1 MAHEHGFATEQV
13 HGGFLPDTAHGA
25 RVPAI
30 HMSSGF
36 LFDDFEQARDRFA
49 GTDDGYTYTRL
60 GNPTNADVERRVALL
75 EGCPEAILVGSG
87 QAAATIAFLGVL
99 QAGDH
104 VVSARSIYEGT
115 KGLLV
120 QNLGR
125 LGIDVDFVSDQRDL
139 DEWSRL
145 VRPNTKA
152 FFAETIP
159 NPKNDVLDVTG
170 VADTAHRAGVP
181 LIVDNTLAT
190 PYLVR
195 PVEHGADIVVHSA
208 SKFLS
213 GHGAGLGGLVVD
225 GGRFD
230 WGAEPGRFP
239 HLTQPEPSLG
249 GQSYVERY
257 GRRAFVVFARD
268 VVAARI
274 GASPSPFNAFLLR
287 QGIETLS
294 LRVERHSANALAVA
308 SFLEAQPE
316 VTSVD
321 HAGLASSPYHD
332 LAQRYLPRG
341 AGSVFAFTLAGG
353 EPAAR
358 AFTDAVQLISRM
370 THLGDV
376 RTLVLHPA
384 TTTHA
389 GRTAAER
396 ADMGIDDGL
405 LRLSVGIEDVADIIR
420 DVERGLAAVRAL
432 GQGAASGGAVTSAAG
447 DGREAR
453 PASGGAVTSVPGDG
467 REARPASAPDVAALA
482 HTVPQAHVLSED
494 L

>member
-1 MAHEHGFATEQV
+1 MANDDHGFSTEQV
-13 HGGFLPDTAHGA
+13 HGGFVPDAGHGA
-25 RVPAI
+25 RIPAI

-49 GTDDGYTYTRL
+49 GTEDGYTYTRL

-75 EGCPEAILVGSG
+75 ERGVEAILVGSG
-87 QAAATIAFLGVL
+87 QAAATIAFLGLL

-104 VVSARSIYEGT
+104 VVAARSIYEGT

-125 LGIDVDFVSDQRDL
+125 LGIEVDFVADQRDL
-139 DEWSRL
+139 DEWARL

-159 NPKNDVLDVTG
+159 NPKNDVLDITG

-195 PVEHGADIVVHSA
+195 PVEHGADIVIHSA

-213 GHGAGLGGLVVD
+213 GHGAGLGGVVVD
-225 GGRFD
+225 GGTFD
-230 WGAEPGRFP
+230 WSASPERWQ
-239 HLTQPEPSLG
+239 HLTSPERSLG
-249 GQSYVERY
+249 GDSYVERY
-257 GRRAFVVFARD
+257 GNRAFVVFARD
-268 VVAARI
+268 VVASRI
-274 GASPSPFNAFLLR
+274 GPTPSPFNAFLIR

-308 SFLEAQPE
+308 QWLEAQPE

-321 HAGLASSPYHD
+321 HAGLASSPFHD

-353 EPAAR
+353 EAA
-358 AFTDAVQLISRM
+358 AHTFIDSVQLFSRM

-376 RTLVLHPA
+376 RSLILHPA

-389 GRTAAER
+389 GKTAAER
-396 ADMGIDDGL
+396 ADQGIDDGL
-405 LRLSVGIEDVADIIR
+405 IRLSVGIEDVADLLR
-420 DVERGLAAVRAL
+420 DLERGFAALRSADGDDDRARSA
-432 GQGAASGGAVTSAAG
+432 QGRRAS
-447 DGREAR
+447 DAR
-453 PASGGAVTSVPGDG
+453 IAPGEPASPVSASDAERASLEHSVPG
-467 REARPASAPDVAALA
+467 
-482 HTVPQAHVLSED
+482 THVISEE

>member
-1 MAHEHGFATEQV
+1 MANDVLGFTTEQV
-13 HGGFLPDTAHGA
+13 HGGFLPDAAHGA
-25 RVPAI
+25 RVPAV

-36 LFDDFEQARDRFA
+36 LFDDFDQARERFA

-75 EGCPEAILVGSG
+75 EHGVEAILVGSG
-87 QAAATIAFLGVL
+87 QAAATVAFLGLL

-115 KGLLV
+115 RGLLV

-125 LGIDVDFVSDQRDL
+125 LGIAVDFVADGRDL
-139 DEWSRL
+139 DAWAAA
-145 VRPNTKA
+145 VRPETKA

-159 NPKNDVLDVTG
+159 NPKNDVLDITG
-170 VADTAHRAGVP
+170 VAETAHRAGVP
-181 LIVDNTLAT
+181 LVVDNTLAT
-190 PYLVR
+190 PYLLR

-213 GHGAGLGGLVVD
+213 GHGAGLGGVVVD

-230 WGAEPGRFP
+230 WSAAPGRWT
-239 HLTQPEPSLG
+239 HLTGPDRALG
-249 GQSYVERY
+249 GASYVERF
-257 GRRAFVVFARD
+257 GDRAFVAYARD

-274 GASPSPFNAFLLR
+274 GPTPSPFNAFLLR

-308 SFLEAQPE
+308 QWLEHQPE

-321 HAGLASSPYHD
+321 HAGLASSPSHD

-353 EPAAR
+353 EAAAR
-358 AFTDAVQLISRM
+358 AFIDGVELFSRM

-376 RTLVLHPA
+376 RSLILHPA
-384 TTTHA
+384 STTHA
-389 GRTAAER
+389 GRTPQER
-396 ADMGIDDGL
+396 AEQGIDDGL
-405 LRLSVGIEDVADIIR
+405 IRLSVGIEDVADLLR
-420 DVERGLAAVRAL
+420 DLERGFAAVRP
-432 GQGAASGGAVTSAAG
+432 AVPAVQSAA
-447 DGREAR
+447 
-453 PASGGAVTSVPGDG
+453 PAVRRD
-467 REARPASAPDVAALA
+467 
-482 HTVPQAHVLSED
+482 HVVGEVR
-494 L
+494 

>member
-1 MAHEHGFATEQV
+1 MANDDHGFSTEQV
-13 HGGFLPDTAHGA
+13 HGGFVPDAGHGA
-25 RVPAI
+25 RIPAI

-36 LFDDFEQARDRFA
+36 LFDDFDQARDRFA
-49 GTDDGYTYTRL
+49 GTEDGYTYTRL

-75 EGCPEAILVGSG
+75 ERGVEAILVGSG
-87 QAAATIAFLGVL
+87 QAAATIAFLGLL

-104 VVSARSIYEGT
+104 VVAARSIYEGT

-125 LGIDVDFVSDQRDL
+125 LGIEVDFVADQRDL
-139 DEWSRL
+139 DEWARL

-159 NPKNDVLDVTG
+159 NPKNDVLDITG

-195 PVEHGADIVVHSA
+195 PVEHGADIVIHSA

-213 GHGAGLGGLVVD
+213 GHGAGLGGVVVD
-225 GGRFD
+225 GGTFD
-230 WGAEPGRFP
+230 WSASPERWQ
-239 HLTQPEPSLG
+239 HLTSPERSLG
-249 GQSYVERY
+249 GDSYVERY
-257 GRRAFVVFARD
+257 GNRAFVVFARD
-268 VVAARI
+268 VVASRI
-274 GASPSPFNAFLLR
+274 GPTPSPFNAFLIR

-308 SFLEAQPE
+308 QWLEAQPE

-321 HAGLASSPYHD
+321 HAGLASSPFHD

-353 EPAAR
+353 EAA
-358 AFTDAVQLISRM
+358 AHTFIDSVQLFSRM

-376 RTLVLHPA
+376 RSLILHPA

-389 GRTAAER
+389 GKTAAER
-396 ADMGIDDGL
+396 ADQGIDDGL
-405 LRLSVGIEDVADIIR
+405 IRLSVGIEDVADLLR
-420 DVERGLAAVRAL
+420 DLERGFAALR
-432 GQGAASGGAVTSAAG
+432 SA
-447 DGREAR
+447 DGRVGLEAR
-453 PASGGAVTSVPGDG
+453 DASDAERASLEHSVPG
-467 REARPASAPDVAALA
+467 
-482 HTVPQAHVLSED
+482 THVISEE

>member
-1 MAHEHGFATEQV
+1 MTDEEHGFATEQV
-13 HGGFLPDTAHGA
+13 HGGFQPDAAHGA

-36 LFDDFEQARDRFA
+36 LFDDFDQARDRFA

-75 EGCPEAILVGSG
+75 ERGVEAILVGSG

-104 VVSARSIYEGT
+104 VVAARSIYEGT

-125 LGIDVDFVSDQRDL
+125 LGIEVDFVADQRDL
-139 DEWSRL
+139 DEWARL

-159 NPKNDVLDVTG
+159 NPKNDVLDITG

-213 GHGAGLGGLVVD
+213 GHGAGLGGVVVD
-225 GGRFD
+225 GGTFD
-230 WGAEPGRFP
+230 WSASPERWV
-239 HLTQPEPSLG
+239 HLTSPERSLG
-249 GQSYVERY
+249 GASYVERY
-257 GRRAFVVFARD
+257 GSRAFIVFARD
-268 VVAARI
+268 VVASRI
-274 GASPSPFNAFLLR
+274 GPTPSPFNAFLLR

-308 SFLEAQPE
+308 SFLEQQPE

-321 HAGLASSPYHD
+321 YAGLASSPYRD
-332 LAQRYLPRG
+332 LAERYLPRG

-358 AFTDAVQLISRM
+358 TFIDTVQLFSRM

-376 RTLVLHPA
+376 RSLILHPA

-389 GRTAAER
+389 GKTAEER
-396 ADMGIDDGL
+396 ADQGIHDGL
-405 LRLSVGIEDVADIIR
+405 IRLSVGIEDVADLVR
-420 DVERGLAAVRAL
+420 DLSRGFAALRGAAGSVGSVGLEARVGSVTELAALEHA
-432 GQGAASGGAVTSAAG
+432 
-447 DGREAR
+447 
-453 PASGGAVTSVPGDG
+453 VPGN
-467 REARPASAPDVAALA
+467 
-482 HTVPQAHVLSED
+482 HVIAEEL
-494 L
+494 

>member
-1 MAHEHGFATEQV
+1 MANDDHGFSTEQV
-13 HGGFLPDTAHGA
+13 HGGFVPDAGHGA
-25 RVPAI
+25 RIPAI

-36 LFDDFEQARDRFA
+36 LFDDFDQARDRFA
-49 GTDDGYTYTRL
+49 GTENGYTYTRL

-75 EGCPEAILVGSG
+75 ERGVEAILVGSG
-87 QAAATIAFLGVL
+87 QAAATIAFLGLL

-104 VVSARSIYEGT
+104 VVAARSIYEGT

-125 LGIDVDFVSDQRDL
+125 LGIEVDFVADQRDL
-139 DEWSRL
+139 DEWARL

-159 NPKNDVLDVTG
+159 NPKNDVLDITG

-195 PVEHGADIVVHSA
+195 PVEHGADIVIHSA

-213 GHGAGLGGLVVD
+213 GHGAGLGGVVVD
-225 GGRFD
+225 GGTFD
-230 WGAEPGRFP
+230 WSASPERWQ
-239 HLTQPEPSLG
+239 HLTSPERSLG
-249 GQSYVERY
+249 GDSYVERY
-257 GRRAFVVFARD
+257 GNRAFVVFARD
-268 VVAARI
+268 VVASRI
-274 GASPSPFNAFLLR
+274 GPTPSPFNAFLIR

-308 SFLEAQPE
+308 QWLEAQPE

-321 HAGLASSPYHD
+321 HAGLASSPFHD

-353 EPAAR
+353 EAA
-358 AFTDAVQLISRM
+358 AHTFIDSVQLFSRM

-376 RTLVLHPA
+376 RSLILHPA

-389 GRTAAER
+389 GKTAAER
-396 ADMGIDDGL
+396 ADQGIDDGL
-405 LRLSVGIEDVADIIR
+405 IRLSVGIEDVADLLR
-420 DVERGLAAVRAL
+420 DLERGFAALR
-432 GQGAASGGAVTSAAG
+432 SGI
-447 DGREAR
+447 DGESLEAR
-453 PASGGAVTSVPGDG
+453 GASDAERASLEHSVPG
-467 REARPASAPDVAALA
+467 
-482 HTVPQAHVLSED
+482 THVISEE

>member
-1 MAHEHGFATEQV
+1 MATDVHGFATEQV
-13 HGGFLPDTAHGA
+13 HGGFVPDTGHGA

-36 LFDDFEQARDRFA
+36 LFDDFDQARDRFA
-49 GTDDGYTYTRL
+49 DTDDGYTYTRL

-75 EGCPEAILVGSG
+75 ERGVQAILVGSG
-87 QAAATIAFLGVL
+87 QAAATVAFLGLL

-115 KGLLV
+115 RGLLR

-125 LGIDVDFVSDQRDL
+125 LGIEVDFVPDARDL
-139 DEWSRL
+139 DAWAAA

-159 NPKNDVLDVTG
+159 NPKNDVLDITG
-170 VADTAHRAGVP
+170 VAETAHRAGVP

-213 GHGAGLGGLVVD
+213 GHGAGLGGVVVD
-225 GGRFD
+225 GGTFD
-230 WGAEPGRFP
+230 WSAAPERWT
-239 HLTQPEPSLG
+239 HLTSPERSLG
-249 GQSYVERY
+249 GESYVERY
-257 GRRAFVVFARD
+257 GDRAFAVYARD

-274 GASPSPFNAFLLR
+274 GPAPSPFNAFLLR

-294 LRVERHSANALAVA
+294 LRVERHCANALAVA
-308 SFLEAQPE
+308 SWLDQQPE

-321 HAGLASSPYHD
+321 HAGLASSPFHD

-353 EPAAR
+353 EAAAR
-358 AFTDAVQLISRM
+358 AFIDAVQLFSRM

-376 RTLVLHPA
+376 RSLILHPA

-389 GRTAAER
+389 GRTPQER
-396 ADMGIDDGL
+396 AEQGIDDGL
-405 LRLSVGIEDVADIIR
+405 IRLSVGIEDVADLLR
-420 DVERGLAAVRAL
+420 DLERGFAAVRSA
-432 GQGAASGGAVTSAAG
+432 GAVG
-447 DGREAR
+447 GLEAR
-453 PASGGAVTSVPGDG
+453 GASHAEHPAVGG
-467 REARPASAPDVAALA
+467 PALDR
-482 HTVPQAHVLSED
+482 QER
-494 L
+494 

>member
-1 MAHEHGFATEQV
+1 MANDDHGFSTEQV
-13 HGGFLPDTAHGA
+13 HGGFVPDAGHGA
-25 RVPAI
+25 RIPAI

-36 LFDDFEQARDRFA
+36 LFDDFDQARDRFA
-49 GTDDGYTYTRL
+49 GTEDGYTYTRL

-75 EGCPEAILVGSG
+75 ERGVEAILVGSG
-87 QAAATIAFLGVL
+87 QAAATIAFLGLL

-104 VVSARSIYEGT
+104 VLAARSIYEGT

-125 LGIDVDFVSDQRDL
+125 LGIEVDFVADQRDL
-139 DEWSRL
+139 DEWARL

-159 NPKNDVLDVTG
+159 NPKNDVLDITG

-195 PVEHGADIVVHSA
+195 PVEHGADIVIHSA

-213 GHGAGLGGLVVD
+213 GHGAGLGGVVVD
-225 GGRFD
+225 GGTFD
-230 WGAEPGRFP
+230 WSASPERWQ
-239 HLTQPEPSLG
+239 HLTSPERSLG
-249 GQSYVERY
+249 GESYVERY
-257 GRRAFVVFARD
+257 GNRAFIVFARD
-268 VVAARI
+268 VVASRI
-274 GASPSPFNAFLLR
+274 GPTPSPFNAFLIR

-308 SFLEAQPE
+308 QWLEAQPE

-321 HAGLASSPYHD
+321 HAGLASSPFHD

-353 EPAAR
+353 EAA
-358 AFTDAVQLISRM
+358 AHTFIDSVQLFSRM

-376 RTLVLHPA
+376 RSLILHPA

-389 GRTAAER
+389 GKTAAER
-396 ADMGIDDGL
+396 ADQGIDDGL
-405 LRLSVGIEDVADIIR
+405 IRLSVGIEDVADLLR
-420 DVERGLAAVRAL
+420 DLGRGFAALRS
-432 GQGAASGGAVTSAAG
+432 GIDGASL
-447 DGREAR
+447 EAR
-453 PASGGAVTSVPGDG
+453 GASDAERASLEHSVPG
-467 REARPASAPDVAALA
+467 
-482 HTVPQAHVLSED
+482 THVISEE

>member
-1 MAHEHGFATEQV
+1 MANDDHGFSTEQV
-13 HGGFLPDTAHGA
+13 HGGFVPDAGHGA
-25 RVPAI
+25 RIPAI

-36 LFDDFEQARDRFA
+36 LFDDFDQARDRFA
-49 GTDDGYTYTRL
+49 GTEDGYTYTRL

-75 EGCPEAILVGSG
+75 ERGVEAILVGSG
-87 QAAATIAFLGVL
+87 QAAATIAFLGLL

-104 VVSARSIYEGT
+104 VVAARSIYEGT

-125 LGIDVDFVSDQRDL
+125 LGIEVDFVADQRDL
-139 DEWSRL
+139 DEWARL

-159 NPKNDVLDVTG
+159 NPKNDVLDITG

-195 PVEHGADIVVHSA
+195 PVEHGADIVIHSA

-213 GHGAGLGGLVVD
+213 GHGAGLGGVVVD
-225 GGRFD
+225 GGTFD
-230 WGAEPGRFP
+230 WSVSPERWQ
-239 HLTQPEPSLG
+239 HLTSPERSLG
-249 GQSYVERY
+249 GDSYVERY
-257 GRRAFVVFARD
+257 GDRAFVVFARD
-268 VVAARI
+268 VVASRI
-274 GASPSPFNAFLLR
+274 GPTPSPFNAFLIR

-308 SFLEAQPE
+308 QWLEAQPE

-321 HAGLASSPYHD
+321 HAGLASSPFHD

-353 EPAAR
+353 EAA
-358 AFTDAVQLISRM
+358 AHTFIDSVQLFSRM

-376 RTLVLHPA
+376 RSLILHPA

-396 ADMGIDDGL
+396 ADQGIDDGL
-405 LRLSVGIEDVADIIR
+405 IRLSVGIEDVADLLR
-420 DVERGLAAVRAL
+420 DLERGFAALRSVI
-432 GQGAASGGAVTSAAG
+432 
-447 DGREAR
+447 DGESREAR
-453 PASGGAVTSVPGDG
+453 GASDAERASLEHSVPG
-467 REARPASAPDVAALA
+467 
-482 HTVPQAHVLSED
+482 THVISEE

>member
-1 MAHEHGFATEQV
+1 MMTDDDHGFATEQV
-13 HGGFLPDTAHGA
+13 HGGFVPDAGHGA

-36 LFDDFEQARDRFA
+36 LFEDAAQARDRFA

-75 EGCPEAILVGSG
+75 ERGTEAILVSSG
-87 QAAATIAFLGVL
+87 QAAANVAFLGL
-99 QAGDH
+99 LAAGDH
-104 VVSARSIYEGT
+104 VVSANSIYEGT
-115 KGLLV
+115 RGLLV

-125 LGIDVDFVSDQRDL
+125 LGIEVDFVTDARDL
-139 DEWSRL
+139 DEWARL
-145 VRPNTKA
+145 VRPETKA

-159 NPKNDVLDVTG
+159 NPKNDVLDIAG

-181 LIVDNTLAT
+181 LVVDNTLAT

-195 PVEHGADIVVHSA
+195 PVEHGADVVVHSA

-213 GHGAGLGGLVVD
+213 GHGSGLGGVVVD
-225 GGRFD
+225 GGSFD
-230 WGAEPGRFP
+230 WAAVPERFP
-239 HLTQPEPSLG
+239 HLTRPEPSLG
-249 GQSYVERY
+249 GASYAERF
-257 GRRAFVVFARD
+257 GSRAFIVFARD
-268 VVAARI
+268 VIASRI
-274 GASPSPFNAFLLR
+274 GPTPSPFNAFLLR

-294 LRVERHSANALAVA
+294 LRVERHTANALTVA
-308 SFLEAQPE
+308 TWLEAQPE

-353 EPAAR
+353 TAAAY
-358 AFTDAVQLISRM
+358 AFIDAVQLFSRM

-376 RTLVLHPA
+376 RSLILHPA

-389 GRTAAER
+389 GRTSEER
-396 ADMGIDDGL
+396 AEQGIDDGL
-405 LRLSVGIEDVADIIR
+405 IRLSVGIEDVADLLR
-420 DVERGLAAVRAL
+420 DLERGFAALR
-432 GQGAASGGAVTSAAG
+432 AG
-447 DGREAR
+447 DTDRAEQE
-453 PASGGAVTSVPGDG
+453 SAV
-467 REARPASAPDVAALA
+467 
-482 HTVPQAHVLSED
+482 VPQPHAIVEEV
-494 L
+494 

>member
-1 MAHEHGFATEQV
+1 MANDDHGFSTEQV
-13 HGGFLPDTAHGA
+13 HGGFVPDAGHGA
-25 RVPAI
+25 RIPAI

-36 LFDDFEQARDRFA
+36 LFDDFDQARDRFA
-49 GTDDGYTYTRL
+49 GTEDGYTYTRL

-75 EGCPEAILVGSG
+75 ERGVEAILVGSG
-87 QAAATIAFLGVL
+87 QAAATIAFLGLL

-104 VVSARSIYEGT
+104 VVAARSIYEGT

-125 LGIDVDFVSDQRDL
+125 LGIEVDFVADQRDL
-139 DEWSRL
+139 DEWARL

-159 NPKNDVLDVTG
+159 NPKNDVLDITG

-195 PVEHGADIVVHSA
+195 PVEHGADIVIHSA

-213 GHGAGLGGLVVD
+213 GHGAGLGGVVVD
-225 GGRFD
+225 GGTFD
-230 WGAEPGRFP
+230 WSASPERWQ
-239 HLTQPEPSLG
+239 HLTSPERSLG
-249 GQSYVERY
+249 GDSYIERY
-257 GRRAFVVFARD
+257 GNRAFVVFARD
-268 VVAARI
+268 VVASRI
-274 GASPSPFNAFLLR
+274 GPTPSPFNAFLIR

-308 SFLEAQPE
+308 QWLEAQPE

-321 HAGLASSPYHD
+321 HAGLASSPFHD

-353 EPAAR
+353 EAA
-358 AFTDAVQLISRM
+358 AHTFIDSVQLFSRM

-376 RTLVLHPA
+376 RSLILHPA

-389 GRTAAER
+389 GKTAAER
-396 ADMGIDDGL
+396 ADQGIDDGL
-405 LRLSVGIEDVADIIR
+405 IRLSVGIEEVADLLR
-420 DVERGLAAVRAL
+420 DLGRGFAALR
-432 GQGAASGGAVTSAAG
+432 SA
-447 DGREAR
+447 DGSADREAR
-453 PASGGAVTSVPGDG
+453 GPSDAERASLEHSVPG
-467 REARPASAPDVAALA
+467 
-482 HTVPQAHVLSED
+482 THVISEE

>member
-1 MAHEHGFATEQV
+1 MATDDHGFATEQV
-13 HGGFLPDTAHGA
+13 HGGFVPDAGHGA

-36 LFDDFEQARDRFA
+36 LFDDFDQARDRFA
-49 GTDDGYTYTRL
+49 DTDDGYTYTRL

-75 EGCPEAILVGSG
+75 ERGVQAILVGSG
-87 QAAATIAFLGVL
+87 QAAATVAFLGLL

-115 KGLLV
+115 RGLLL

-125 LGIDVDFVSDQRDL
+125 LGIEVDFVTDARDL
-139 DEWSRL
+139 DAWAAA

-159 NPKNDVLDVTG
+159 NPKNDVLDITG
-170 VADTAHRAGVP
+170 VAETAHRAGVP

-213 GHGAGLGGLVVD
+213 GHGAGLGGVVVD

-230 WGAEPGRFP
+230 WSAAPERWT
-239 HLTQPEPSLG
+239 HLTSPERSLG
-249 GQSYVERY
+249 GESYVERY
-257 GRRAFVVFARD
+257 GNRAFVVFARD

-274 GASPSPFNAFLLR
+274 GPAPSPFNAFLLR

-294 LRVERHSANALAVA
+294 LRVERHCANALAVA
-308 SFLEAQPE
+308 SWLDQQPE

-321 HAGLASSPYHD
+321 HAGLASSPFHD

-353 EPAAR
+353 EAAAR
-358 AFTDAVQLISRM
+358 AFIDAVQLFSRM

-376 RTLVLHPA
+376 RSLILHPA

-389 GRTAAER
+389 GRTPEER
-396 ADMGIDDGL
+396 AEQGIDDGL
-405 LRLSVGIEDVADIIR
+405 IRLSVGIEDVADLLR
-420 DVERGLAAVRAL
+420 DLERGFAAVRSAD
-432 GQGAASGGAVTSAAG
+432 AAG
-447 DGREAR
+447 GLEAR
-453 PASGGAVTSVPGDG
+453 GASDAHRAAVGGPALDRQG
-467 REARPASAPDVAALA
+467 R
-482 HTVPQAHVLSED
+482 
-494 L
+494 

>member
-1 MAHEHGFATEQV
+1 MANEDHGFTTEQV
-13 HGGFLPDTAHGA
+13 HGGFLPDPGHGA

-36 LFDDFEQARDRFA
+36 LFDDFDQARDRFA

-60 GNPTNADVERRVALL
+60 GNPTNADVERRIALL
-75 EGCPEAILVGSG
+75 ERGTEAILVGSG
-87 QAAATIAFLGVL
+87 QAAATVAFLALL

-115 KGLLV
+115 KSLLL

-125 LGIDVDFVSDQRDL
+125 LGIEVDFVADQRDL
-139 DEWSRL
+139 DEWARL
-145 VRPNTKA
+145 VRPNTKV

-159 NPKNDVLDVTG
+159 NPKNDVLDITG
-170 VADTAHRAGVP
+170 VADVAHRAGVP
-181 LIVDNTLAT
+181 LLVDNTLAT

-195 PVEHGADIVVHSA
+195 PLEHGADLVIHSA

-213 GHGAGLGGLVVD
+213 GHGAGLGGVLVD
-225 GGRFD
+225 GGTFD
-230 WGAEPGRFP
+230 WSASPDRWTQ
-239 HLTQPEPSLG
+239 LTSPERSLG
-249 GQSYVERY
+249 GESHVERF
-257 GRRAFVVFARD
+257 GRRAYIVYARD
-268 VVAARI
+268 VISSRI
-274 GASPSPFNAFLLR
+274 GPTPSPFNAFLLR

-308 SFLEAQPE
+308 SFLEQQPD

-358 AFTDAVQLISRM
+358 AFIDAVELFSRM

-376 RTLVLHPA
+376 RSLILHPA

-389 GRTAAER
+389 GRTPEER
-396 ADMGIDDGL
+396 AELGIDDGL
-405 LRLSVGIEDVADIIR
+405 IRLSVGIEDVADLVR
-420 DVERGLAAVRAL
+420 DLERGFAAVRSIADSHGSGL
-432 GQGAASGGAVTSAAG
+432 EARLASATEVTTATSAPAAG
-447 DGREAR
+447 
-453 PASGGAVTSVPGDG
+453 PAQG
-467 REARPASAPDVAALA
+467 
-482 HTVPQAHVLSED
+482 HVIAGEV
-494 L
+494 

>member
-1 MAHEHGFATEQV
+1 MATDDHGFATEQV
-13 HGGFLPDTAHGA
+13 HGGFVPDAGHGA

-36 LFDDFEQARDRFA
+36 LFDDFDQARDRFA
-49 GTDDGYTYTRL
+49 DTDDGYTYTRL

-75 EGCPEAILVGSG
+75 ERGVQAILVGSG
-87 QAAATIAFLGVL
+87 QAAATVAFLGLL

-115 KGLLV
+115 RGLLL

-125 LGIDVDFVSDQRDL
+125 LGIEVDFVTDARDL
-139 DEWSRL
+139 DAWAAA

-159 NPKNDVLDVTG
+159 NPKNDVLDITG
-170 VADTAHRAGVP
+170 VAETAHRAGVP

-195 PVEHGADIVVHSA
+195 PVEHGADIIVHSA

-213 GHGAGLGGLVVD
+213 GHGAGLGGVVVD

-230 WGAEPGRFP
+230 WSAAPERWT
-239 HLTQPEPSLG
+239 HLTSPERSLG
-249 GQSYVERY
+249 GESYVDRY
-257 GRRAFVVFARD
+257 GNRAFAVFARD

-274 GASPSPFNAFLLR
+274 GPAPSPFNAFLLR

-294 LRVERHSANALAVA
+294 LRVERHCANALAVA
-308 SFLEAQPE
+308 SWLDQQPE

-321 HAGLASSPYHD
+321 HAGLASSPFHD

-353 EPAAR
+353 EATAR
-358 AFTDAVQLISRM
+358 AFIDAVQLFSRM

-376 RTLVLHPA
+376 RSLILHPA

-389 GRTAAER
+389 GRTPEER
-396 ADMGIDDGL
+396 AEQGIDDGL
-405 LRLSVGIEDVADIIR
+405 IRLSVGIEDVADLLR
-420 DVERGLAAVRAL
+420 DLERGLVAVRSAD
-432 GQGAASGGAVTSAAG
+432 AAAG
-447 DGREAR
+447 LEAR
-453 PASGGAVTSVPGDG
+453 GASDAQRTAVG
-467 REARPASAPDVAALA
+467 RPALDR
-482 HTVPQAHVLSED
+482 QER
-494 L
+494 

>member
-1 MAHEHGFATEQV
+1 MANDVLGFTTEQV
-13 HGGFLPDTAHGA
+13 HGGFLPDAAHGA
-25 RVPAI
+25 RVPAV

-36 LFDDFEQARDRFA
+36 LFDDFDQARERFA

-75 EGCPEAILVGSG
+75 EHGVEAILVGSG
-87 QAAATIAFLGVL
+87 QAAATVAFLGLL

-115 KGLLV
+115 RGLLV

-125 LGIDVDFVSDQRDL
+125 LGIAVDFVADGRDL
-139 DEWSRL
+139 DAWAAA
-145 VRPNTKA
+145 VRPETKA

-159 NPKNDVLDVTG
+159 NPKNDVLDITG
-170 VADTAHRAGVP
+170 VAETAHRAGVP
-181 LIVDNTLAT
+181 LVVDNTLAT

-213 GHGAGLGGLVVD
+213 GHGAGLGGVVVD

-230 WGAEPGRFP
+230 WSAAPGRWT
-239 HLTQPEPSLG
+239 HLTGPDRALG
-249 GQSYVERY
+249 GASYVERF
-257 GRRAFVVFARD
+257 GDRAFAAYARD

-274 GASPSPFNAFLLR
+274 GPTPSPFNAFLLR

-308 SFLEAQPE
+308 QWLEHQPE

-321 HAGLASSPYHD
+321 HAGLASSPSHD

-353 EPAAR
+353 EAAAR
-358 AFTDAVQLISRM
+358 AFIDGVELFSRM

-376 RTLVLHPA
+376 RSLILHPA
-384 TTTHA
+384 STTHA
-389 GRTAAER
+389 GRTTQER
-396 ADMGIDDGL
+396 AEQGIDDGL
-405 LRLSVGIEDVADIIR
+405 IRLSVGIEDVADLLR
-420 DVERGLAAVRAL
+420 DLERGFAAVR
-432 GQGAASGGAVTSAAG
+432 SAA
-447 DGREAR
+447 
-453 PASGGAVTSVPGDG
+453 PAMRTD
-467 REARPASAPDVAALA
+467 
-482 HTVPQAHVLSED
+482 HVVGEVR
-494 L
+494 

>member
-1 MAHEHGFATEQV
+1 MANDDHGFSTEQV
-13 HGGFLPDTAHGA
+13 HGGFVPDAGHGA

-36 LFDDFEQARDRFA
+36 LFDDFDQARDRFA
-49 GTDDGYTYTRL
+49 GTEDGYTYTRL

-75 EGCPEAILVGSG
+75 ERGVEAILVGSG
-87 QAAATIAFLGVL
+87 QAAATIAFLGLL

-104 VVSARSIYEGT
+104 VLAARSIYEGT

-125 LGIDVDFVSDQRDL
+125 LGIEVDFVADQRDL
-139 DEWSRL
+139 DEWARL

-159 NPKNDVLDVTG
+159 NPKNDVLDITG

-195 PVEHGADIVVHSA
+195 PVEHGADIVIHSA

-213 GHGAGLGGLVVD
+213 GHGAGLGGVVVD
-225 GGRFD
+225 GGTFD
-230 WGAEPGRFP
+230 WSASPERWQ
-239 HLTQPEPSLG
+239 HLTSPERSLG
-249 GQSYVERY
+249 GDSYVERY
-257 GRRAFVVFARD
+257 GNRAFVVFARD
-268 VVAARI
+268 VVASRI
-274 GASPSPFNAFLLR
+274 GPTPSPFNAFLIR

-308 SFLEAQPE
+308 QWLEAQPE

-321 HAGLASSPYHD
+321 HAGLASSPFHD

-353 EPAAR
+353 EAA
-358 AFTDAVQLISRM
+358 AHTFIDSVQLFSRM

-376 RTLVLHPA
+376 RSLILHPA

-389 GRTAAER
+389 GKTAAER
-396 ADMGIDDGL
+396 ADQGIDDGL
-405 LRLSVGIEDVADIIR
+405 IRLSVGIEDVADLLR
-420 DVERGLAAVRAL
+420 DLGRGFAALR
-432 GQGAASGGAVTSAAG
+432 SGI
-447 DGREAR
+447 DGESLEAR
-453 PASGGAVTSVPGDG
+453 GASDAERASLEHSVQG
-467 REARPASAPDVAALA
+467 
-482 HTVPQAHVLSED
+482 THVISEE

>member
-1 MAHEHGFATEQV
+1 MATDDHGFATEQV
-13 HGGFLPDTAHGA
+13 HGGFVPDTAHGA
-25 RVPAI
+25 RVPAV

-36 LFDDFEQARDRFA
+36 LFDDFDQARDRFA

-60 GNPTNADVERRVALL
+60 GNPTNADVERRIALL
-75 EGCPEAILVGSG
+75 ERGLEAILVSSG
-87 QAAATIAFLGVL
+87 QAAATVAFLGLL

-115 KGLLV
+115 RGLLV

-125 LGIDVDFVSDQRDL
+125 LGIEVDFVADARDL
-139 DEWSRL
+139 DAWAAA

-159 NPKNDVLDVTG
+159 NPKNDVLDITG
-170 VADTAHRAGVP
+170 VAEAAHRAGVP
-181 LIVDNTLAT
+181 LVVDNTLAT

-195 PVEHGADIVVHSA
+195 PIEFGADIVIHSA

-213 GHGAGLGGLVVD
+213 GHGSGLGGVVVD
-225 GGRFD
+225 GGSFD
-230 WGAEPGRFP
+230 WSATPGRWT
-239 HLTQPEPSLG
+239 HLTTPERALG
-249 GQSYVERY
+249 GRSYVEAY
-257 GRRAFVVFARD
+257 GARAWVVYARD
-268 VVAARI
+268 VVSSRI
-274 GASPSPFNAFLLR
+274 GPTPSPFNAFLLR

-308 SFLEAQPE
+308 AFLDQQPE

-321 HAGLASSPYHD
+321 HAGLASSPFHD
-332 LAQRYLPRG
+332 LAERYLPRG

-358 AFTDAVQLISRM
+358 AFIDAVQLFSRM

-376 RTLVLHPA
+376 RSLILHPA

-389 GRTAAER
+389 GRTPEER
-396 ADMGIDDGL
+396 AAQGIGDGL
-405 LRLSVGIEDVADIIR
+405 IRLSIGIEDVADLVR
-420 DVERGLAAVRAL
+420 DLERGFAAVR
-432 GQGAASGGAVTSAAG
+432 G
-447 DGREAR
+447 DADREAR
-453 PASGGAVTSVPGDG
+453 LDPAAELTSLG
-467 REARPASAPDVAALA
+467 
-482 HTVPQAHVLSED
+482 HTVPGQHVIAEEI
-494 L
+494 

>member
-1 MAHEHGFATEQV
+1 MSDQQQGFATEQV
-13 HGGFLPDTAHGA
+13 HGGFVPDAAHGA

-36 LFDDFEQARDRFA
+36 LFDDFDHARERFA

-75 EGCPEAILVGSG
+75 ERGTEAILVGSG
-87 QAAATIAFLGVL
+87 QAAATVAFLGVL

-115 KGLLV
+115 RGLLV

-125 LGIDVDFVSDQRDL
+125 LGIEVDFVADQRDL
-139 DEWSRL
+139 DEWARL

-159 NPKNDVLDVTG
+159 NPKNDVLDITG

-213 GHGAGLGGLVVD
+213 GHGAGLGGVVVD

-230 WGAEPGRFP
+230 WSAAPERWV
-239 HLTQPEPSLG
+239 HLTTPERALD
-249 GQSYVERY
+249 GQSYVERF
-257 GRRAFVVFARD
+257 GSRAFTVFARD
-268 VVAARI
+268 VISSRI
-274 GASPSPFNAFLLR
+274 GPTPSPFNAFLLR

-294 LRVERHSANALAVA
+294 LRVERHSANALAIA
-308 SFLEAQPE
+308 EYLEQQPE

-353 EPAAR
+353 EAAAR
-358 AFTDAVQLISRM
+358 TFIDSVQLFSRM

-376 RTLVLHPA
+376 RSLILHPA

-389 GRTAAER
+389 GRTPDER
-396 ADMGIDDGL
+396 AEQGIWDGL
-405 LRLSVGIEDVADIIR
+405 IRLSVGIEDVADLLR
-420 DVERGLAAVRAL
+420 DVDRGLAAVRGL
-432 GQGAASGGAVTSAAG
+432 
-447 DGREAR
+447 EAR
-453 PASGGAVTSVPGDG
+453 LAPATEVTPVAPAVPHDARLT
-467 REARPASAPDVAALA
+467 EAV
-482 HTVPQAHVLSED
+482 
-494 L
+494 

>member
-1 MAHEHGFATEQV
+1 MTDEPGFATEQV
-13 HGGFLPDTAHGA
+13 HGGFQPDTAHGA

-75 EGCPEAILVGSG
+75 ERGAEAILVSSG
-87 QAAATIAFLGVL
+87 QAAATVAFLGLL

-115 KGLLV
+115 RGLLT

-125 LGIDVDFVSDQRDL
+125 LGIEVDFVGDARDL
-139 DEWSRL
+139 DAWAAA

-159 NPKNDVLDVTG
+159 NPKNDVLDITG

-195 PVEHGADIVVHSA
+195 PIEHGADIVVHSA

-213 GHGAGLGGLVVD
+213 GHGSGLGGVVVD

-230 WGAEPGRFP
+230 WSAAPERWT
-239 HLTQPEPSLG
+239 HLTSPERSLG
-249 GQSYVERY
+249 GQSHLERY
-257 GRRAFVVFARD
+257 GTRAYVVYARD
-268 VVAARI
+268 VVSSRI
-274 GASPSPFNAFLLR
+274 GPTPSPFNAFLLR

-294 LRVERHSANALAVA
+294 LRVERHSANALAIA
-308 SFLEAQPE
+308 EWLDQQPE

-353 EPAAR
+353 EQAAR
-358 AFTDAVQLISRM
+358 AFIDAVQLFSRM

-376 RTLVLHPA
+376 RSLILHPA

-389 GRTAAER
+389 GRTPEER
-396 ADMGIDDGL
+396 ADQGIGDGL
-405 LRLSVGIEDVADIIR
+405 IRLSVGIEDVADLLR
-420 DVERGLAAVRAL
+420 DLERGLAAVR
-432 GQGAASGGAVTSAAG
+432 GTAAA
-447 DGREAR
+447 GREAR
-453 PASGGAVTSVPGDG
+453 LATAADVAT
-467 REARPASAPDVAALA
+467 PDVAMADLALG
-482 HTVPQAHVLSED
+482 HTVPAPHLFVRER
-494 L
+494 

>member
-1 MAHEHGFATEQV
+1 MSNDGHGFATEQV

-30 HMSSGF
+30 HMTSGF
-36 LFDDFEQARDRFA
+36 LFDDFEQARERFA
-49 GTDDGYTYTRL
+49 GADDGYTYTRL

-75 EGCPEAILVGSG
+75 ERSAEAILVGSG
-87 QAAATIAFLGVL
+87 QAAVTVALLGLL

-115 KGLLV
+115 KGLLL
-120 QNLGR
+120 QNLAR
-125 LGIDVDFVSDQRDL
+125 LGIEVDFVADQRDL
-139 DEWSRL
+139 DAWARA
-145 VRPNTKA
+145 VRPNTKL

-159 NPKNDVLDVTG
+159 NPKNDVLDIAG

-181 LIVDNTLAT
+181 LVVDNTLAT

-195 PVEHGADIVVHSA
+195 PVEHGADVVVHSA

-225 GGRFD
+225 GGTFD
-230 WGAEPGRFP
+230 WGRTPGRFA
-239 HLTQPEPSLG
+239 HLTTPDRALG
-249 GQSYVERY
+249 GQSYVERH
-257 GRRAFVVFARD
+257 GSRAFAVYARD
-268 VVAARI
+268 VVASRI
-274 GASPSPFNAFLLR
+274 GPTPSPFNAFLLR

-294 LRVERHSANALAVA
+294 LRVERHVANALAVA
-308 SFLEAQPE
+308 SFLERQPE

-358 AFTDAVQLISRM
+358 AFIDAVQLISRM

-376 RTLVLHPA
+376 RSLVLHPA

-396 ADMGIDDGL
+396 AELGIGDGL
-405 LRLSVGIEDVADIIR
+405 VRLSVGIEDVTDLLA
-420 DVERGLAAVRAL
+420 DVERGLAAVRAAT
-432 GQGAASGGAVTSAAG
+432 GRDG

-453 PASGGAVTSVPGDG
+453 PA
-467 REARPASAPDVAALA
+467 PATEVAALA
-482 HTVPQAHVLSED
+482 RAVPQGHLVEQEV
-494 L
+494 

>member
-1 MAHEHGFATEQV
+1 MATDDHGFATEQV
-13 HGGFLPDTAHGA
+13 HGGFVPDAGHGA
-25 RVPAI
+25 RIPAI

-36 LFDDFEQARDRFA
+36 LFDDFDQARDRFA
-49 GTDDGYTYTRL
+49 DTDDGYTYTRL

-75 EGCPEAILVGSG
+75 ERGVQAILVGSG
-87 QAAATIAFLGVL
+87 QAAATVAFLGLL

-115 KGLLV
+115 RGLLL

-125 LGIDVDFVSDQRDL
+125 LGIEVDFVTDARDL
-139 DEWSRL
+139 DAWAAA

-159 NPKNDVLDVTG
+159 NPKNDVLDITG
-170 VADTAHRAGVP
+170 VAETAHRAGVP

-213 GHGAGLGGLVVD
+213 GHGAGLGGVVVD

-230 WGAEPGRFP
+230 WSAAPERWT
-239 HLTQPEPSLG
+239 HLTSPERSLG
-249 GQSYVERY
+249 GESYVERY
-257 GRRAFVVFARD
+257 GNRAFAVFARD

-274 GASPSPFNAFLLR
+274 GPAPSPFNAFLLR

-294 LRVERHSANALAVA
+294 LRVERHCANALAVA
-308 SFLEAQPE
+308 SWLDQQPE

-321 HAGLASSPYHD
+321 HAGLASSPFHD

-353 EPAAR
+353 EAAAR
-358 AFTDAVQLISRM
+358 AFIDAVQLFSRM

-376 RTLVLHPA
+376 RSLILHPA

-389 GRTAAER
+389 GRTPEER
-396 ADMGIDDGL
+396 AEQGIDDGL
-405 LRLSVGIEDVADIIR
+405 IRLSVGIEDVADLLR
-420 DVERGLAAVRAL
+420 DLERGLVAVRSAD
-432 GQGAASGGAVTSAAG
+432 TAAG
-447 DGREAR
+447 LEAR
-453 PASGGAVTSVPGDG
+453 GASDAHRTAVGGPALDRQG
-467 REARPASAPDVAALA
+467 R
-482 HTVPQAHVLSED
+482 
-494 L
+494 

>member
-1 MAHEHGFATEQV
+1 MANDDHGFSTEQV
-13 HGGFLPDTAHGA
+13 HGGFVPDAGHGA
-25 RVPAI
+25 RIPAI

-36 LFDDFEQARDRFA
+36 LFDDFDQARDRFA
-49 GTDDGYTYTRL
+49 GTEDGYTYTRL

-75 EGCPEAILVGSG
+75 ERGVEAILVGSG
-87 QAAATIAFLGVL
+87 QAAATIAFLGLL

-104 VVSARSIYEGT
+104 VLAARSIYEGT

-125 LGIDVDFVSDQRDL
+125 LGIEVNFVADQRDL
-139 DEWSRL
+139 DEWARL

-159 NPKNDVLDVTG
+159 NPKNDVLDITG

-195 PVEHGADIVVHSA
+195 PVEHGADIVIHSA

-213 GHGAGLGGLVVD
+213 GHGAGLGGVVVD
-225 GGRFD
+225 GGTFD
-230 WGAEPGRFP
+230 WSASPERWQ
-239 HLTQPEPSLG
+239 HLTSPERSLG
-249 GQSYVERY
+249 GESYVERY
-257 GRRAFVVFARD
+257 GNRAFVVFARD
-268 VVAARI
+268 VVASRI
-274 GASPSPFNAFLLR
+274 GPTPSPFNAFLIR

-308 SFLEAQPE
+308 QWLEAQPE

-321 HAGLASSPYHD
+321 HAGLASSPFHD

-353 EPAAR
+353 EAA
-358 AFTDAVQLISRM
+358 AHTFIDSVQLFSRM

-376 RTLVLHPA
+376 RSLILHPA

-389 GRTAAER
+389 GKTAAER
-396 ADMGIDDGL
+396 ADQGIDDGL
-405 LRLSVGIEDVADIIR
+405 IRLSVGIEDVADLLR
-420 DVERGLAAVRAL
+420 DLERGFAALR
-432 GQGAASGGAVTSAAG
+432 SGI
-447 DGREAR
+447 DGESLEAR
-453 PASGGAVTSVPGDG
+453 GVSDAERASLEHSVPG
-467 REARPASAPDVAALA
+467 
-482 HTVPQAHVLSED
+482 THVISEE

>member
-1 MAHEHGFATEQV
+1 MSDDGHGFATEQV

-30 HMSSGF
+30 HMTSGF
-36 LFDDFEQARDRFA
+36 LFDDFDQARERFA

-75 EGCPEAILVGSG
+75 ERSAEAILVGSG
-87 QAAATIAFLGVL
+87 QAAVTVALLGLL

-115 KGLLV
+115 KGLLL
-120 QNLGR
+120 QNLAR
-125 LGIDVDFVSDQRDL
+125 LGIEVDFVADQRDL
-139 DEWSRL
+139 DAWAAA

-159 NPKNDVLDVTG
+159 NPKNDVLDIEG

-181 LIVDNTLAT
+181 LVVDNTLAT

-230 WGAEPGRFP
+230 WGRTPERFP
-239 HLTQPEPSLG
+239 HLTTPDRALG
-249 GQSYVERY
+249 GQSYVQRY
-257 GRRAFVVFARD
+257 GNRAFVVFARD
-268 VVAARI
+268 VVASRI
-274 GASPSPFNAFLLR
+274 GPSPSPFNAFLLR

-294 LRVERHSANALAVA
+294 LRVERHVENALAVA
-308 SFLEAQPE
+308 SFLERQPE

-321 HAGLASSPYHD
+321 HAGLASSSYHD

-358 AFTDAVQLISRM
+358 AFIDAVQLISRM

-376 RTLVLHPA
+376 RSLVLHPA

-389 GRTAAER
+389 GRTATER
-396 ADMGIDDGL
+396 AELGIGDGL
-405 LRLSVGIEDVADIIR
+405 VRLSVGIEDVADLLA
-420 DVERGLAAVRAL
+420 DVGRGLAAVRA
-432 GQGAASGGAVTSAAG
+432 AVG
-447 DGREAR
+447 PDGVGREAR
-453 PASGGAVTSVPGDG
+453 PTSAT
-467 REARPASAPDVAALA
+467 EATVLA
-482 HTVPQAHVLSED
+482 HTVPQGHVVAQEV
-494 L
+494 

>member
-1 MAHEHGFATEQV
+1 MTDEPGFATEQV
-13 HGGFLPDTAHGA
+13 HGGFMPDTAHGA

-60 GNPTNADVERRVALL
+60 GNPTNADVERRIALL
-75 EGCPEAILVGSG
+75 ERGAEAILVSSG
-87 QAAATIAFLGVL
+87 QAAATVAFLGLL

-115 KGLLV
+115 RGLLT

-125 LGIDVDFVSDQRDL
+125 LGIEVDFVGDARDL
-139 DEWSRL
+139 DAWAAA

-159 NPKNDVLDVTG
+159 NPKNDVLDITG

-181 LIVDNTLAT
+181 LVVDNTLAT

-195 PVEHGADIVVHSA
+195 PIEHGADIVVHSA

-213 GHGAGLGGLVVD
+213 GHGSGLGGVVVD
-225 GGRFD
+225 GGTFD
-230 WGAEPGRFP
+230 WSASAERWT
-239 HLTQPEPSLG
+239 HLTTPERSLG
-249 GQSYVERY
+249 GQSHVDRY
-257 GRRAFVVFARD
+257 GNRAFVAYARD
-268 VVAARI
+268 VISSRI
-274 GASPSPFNAFLLR
+274 GPTPSPFNAFLLR

-294 LRVERHSANALAVA
+294 LRIERHSANALAIA
-308 SFLEAQPE
+308 EWLDQQPE

-332 LAQRYLPRG
+332 LAERYLPRG

-358 AFTDAVQLISRM
+358 AFIDAVQLFSRM

-376 RTLVLHPA
+376 RSLILHPA

-389 GRTAAER
+389 GRTPEER
-396 ADMGIDDGL
+396 AEQGIGDGL
-405 LRLSVGIEDVADIIR
+405 IRLSVGIEDVADLLR
-420 DVERGLAAVRAL
+420 DLGRGLAAVRTQAT
-432 GQGAASGGAVTSAAG
+432 A
-447 DGREAR
+447 GREAR
-453 PASGGAVTSVPGDG
+453 LAPAA
-467 REARPASAPDVAALA
+467 DVAAPA
-482 HTVPQAHVLSED
+482 PVAPAPHVIAEEL
-494 L
+494 

>member
-1 MAHEHGFATEQV
+1 MTDEQHGFATEQV
-13 HGGFLPDTAHGA
+13 HGGFRPDAAHAA

-30 HMSSGF
+30 HMTSGF
-36 LFDDFEQARDRFA
+36 LFEDFDQARDRFA

-75 EGCPEAILVGSG
+75 ERGTESILVGSG
-87 QAAATIAFLGVL
+87 QAAATVAFLGLL

-104 VVSARSIYEGT
+104 VVAARSIYEGT
-115 KGLLV
+115 RGLLV

-125 LGIDVDFVSDQRDL
+125 LGIEVDFVADQRDL
-139 DEWSRL
+139 GEWARL

-159 NPKNDVLDVTG
+159 NPKNDVLDIAG
-170 VADTAHRAGVP
+170 VAETAHRAGVP

-213 GHGAGLGGLVVD
+213 GHGAGLGGVLVD
-225 GGRFD
+225 GGTFD
-230 WGAEPGRFP
+230 WSASPERWL
-239 HLTQPEPSLG
+239 HLTSPDRTLG
-249 GQSYVERY
+249 GESYVDRY
-257 GRRAFVVFARD
+257 GSRAFVVFARD
-268 VVAARI
+268 VVASRI
-274 GASPSPFNAFLLR
+274 GPSPSPFNAFLLR

-308 SFLEAQPE
+308 SFLEQQPE

-321 HAGLASSPYHD
+321 YAGLASSPFHD

-353 EPAAR
+353 EAAAR
-358 AFTDAVQLISRM
+358 AFIDAVQLFSRM

-376 RTLVLHPA
+376 RSLILHPA

-389 GRTAAER
+389 GRTPQER
-396 ADMGIDDGL
+396 AEQGIGDGL
-405 LRLSVGIEDVADIIR
+405 IRLSVGIEDVADLVR
-420 DVERGLAAVRAL
+420 DLERGFAAVR
-432 GQGAASGGAVTSAAG
+432 GAVG
-447 DGREAR
+447 LEAR
-453 PASGGAVTSVPGDG
+453 VDPVSELASLEHAVPGG
-467 REARPASAPDVAALA
+467 
-482 HTVPQAHVLSED
+482 HVITEEL
-494 L
+494 

>member
-1 MAHEHGFATEQV
+1 MTDDQHGFATDQV
-13 HGGFLPDTAHGA
+13 HGGFEPDAGHGA

-36 LFDDFEQARDRFA
+36 LFEDFDQARDRFA

-75 EGCPEAILVGSG
+75 ERGVEAILVGSG
-87 QAAATIAFLGVL
+87 QAAVTTAFLGVL

-115 KGLLV
+115 RGLLV

-125 LGIDVDFVSDQRDL
+125 LGIEVDFVADQRDL
-139 DEWSRL
+139 DAWARA

-159 NPKNDVLDVTG
+159 NPKNDVLDIAG
-170 VADTAHRAGVP
+170 VANTAHRAGVP

-213 GHGAGLGGLVVD
+213 GHGAGLGGVVVD
-225 GGRFD
+225 GGTFD
-230 WGAEPGRFP
+230 WSVSPERWT
-239 HLTQPEPSLG
+239 HLTSPERSLS
-249 GQSYVERY
+249 GQSYVERH
-257 GRRAFVVFARD
+257 GNRAFVVFARD
-268 VVAARI
+268 VVASRM
-274 GASPSPFNAFLLR
+274 GPTPSPFNAFLLR

-308 SFLEAQPE
+308 RWLEQQPE

-353 EPAAR
+353 EAAAR
-358 AFTDAVQLISRM
+358 TVIDTVELFSRM

-376 RTLVLHPA
+376 RSLILHPA

-389 GRTAAER
+389 GRTPTER
-396 ADMGIDDGL
+396 AEAGIDDGL
-405 LRLSVGIEDVADIIR
+405 VRLSVGIEDVADLIR
-420 DVERGLAAVRAL
+420 DLERGFTALRTGTAAGADTAPGGNTAAGVDTAL
-432 GQGAASGGAVTSAAG
+432 GADTVLGGDTAIGPTGAIVTEAA
-447 DGREAR
+447 
-453 PASGGAVTSVPGDG
+453 
-467 REARPASAPDVAALA
+467 
-482 HTVPQAHVLSED
+482 
-494 L
+494 

>member
-1 MAHEHGFATEQV
+1 MANDDHGFSTEQV
-13 HGGFLPDTAHGA
+13 HGGFVPDAGHGA
-25 RVPAI
+25 RIPAI

-36 LFDDFEQARDRFA
+36 LFDDFDQARDRFA
-49 GTDDGYTYTRL
+49 GTEDGYTYTRL

-75 EGCPEAILVGSG
+75 ERGVEAILVGSG
-87 QAAATIAFLGVL
+87 QAAATIAFLGLL

-104 VVSARSIYEGT
+104 VLAARSIYEGT

-125 LGIDVDFVSDQRDL
+125 LGIEVDFVADQRDL
-139 DEWSRL
+139 DEWARL

-159 NPKNDVLDVTG
+159 NPKNDVLDITG

-195 PVEHGADIVVHSA
+195 PVEHGADIVIHSA

-213 GHGAGLGGLVVD
+213 GHGAGLGGVVVD
-225 GGRFD
+225 GGTFD
-230 WGAEPGRFP
+230 WSASPGRWQ
-239 HLTQPEPSLG
+239 HLTSPERSLG
-249 GQSYVERY
+249 GESYVERY
-257 GRRAFVVFARD
+257 GNRAFVVFARD
-268 VVAARI
+268 VVASRI
-274 GASPSPFNAFLLR
+274 GPTPSPFNAFLIR

-294 LRVERHSANALAVA
+294 LRVERHSANALTVA
-308 SFLEAQPE
+308 QWLEAQPE

-321 HAGLASSPYHD
+321 HAGLASSPFHD

-353 EPAAR
+353 EAA
-358 AFTDAVQLISRM
+358 AHTFIDSVQLFSRM

-376 RTLVLHPA
+376 RSLILHPA

-389 GRTAAER
+389 GKTAAER
-396 ADMGIDDGL
+396 ADQGIDDGL
-405 LRLSVGIEDVADIIR
+405 IRLSVGIEDVADLLR
-420 DVERGLAAVRAL
+420 DLGRGFAALR
-432 GQGAASGGAVTSAAG
+432 SGIDEESL
-447 DGREAR
+447 EAR
-453 PASGGAVTSVPGDG
+453 GASDAERASLEHSVPG
-467 REARPASAPDVAALA
+467 
-482 HTVPQAHVLSED
+482 THVISEE

>member
-1 MAHEHGFATEQV
+1 MADDEHGFATEQV
-13 HGGFLPDTAHGA
+13 HGGFEPDAAHGA

-36 LFDDFEQARDRFA
+36 LFDDFDQARDRFA

-75 EGCPEAILVGSG
+75 ERGVESILVGSG
-87 QAAATIAFLGVL
+87 QAAVTTAFLGLL

-115 KGLLV
+115 RGLLV

-125 LGIDVDFVSDQRDL
+125 LGIEVDFVADQRDL
-139 DEWSRL
+139 EEWTRL

-159 NPKNDVLDVTG
+159 NPKNEVLDITG

-195 PVEHGADIVVHSA
+195 PIEHGADIVVHSA

-213 GHGAGLGGLVVD
+213 GHGAGLGGVVID
-225 GGRFD
+225 GGTFD
-230 WGAEPGRFP
+230 WSVSPGRWT
-239 HLTQPEPSLG
+239 HLTTPERSLG

-257 GRRAFVVFARD
+257 GDRAYVVFARD
-268 VVAARI
+268 VI
-274 GASPSPFNAFLLR
+274 ASRVGPTPSPFNAFLLR

-308 SFLEAQPE
+308 SFLDQQPE

-353 EPAAR
+353 EAAAR
-358 AFTDAVQLISRM
+358 AFIDAVQLFSRM

-376 RTLVLHPA
+376 RSLILHPA

-389 GRTAAER
+389 GRTPEER
-396 ADMGIDDGL
+396 AEQGIGDGL
-405 LRLSVGIEDVADIIR
+405 VRLSVGIEDVADLVR
-420 DVERGLAAVRAL
+420 DLERGFAAVRA
-432 GQGAASGGAVTSAAG
+432 ASTPGL
-447 DGREAR
+447 EAR
-453 PASGGAVTSVPGDG
+453 VASATGPASLTHA
-467 REARPASAPDVAALA
+467 
-482 HTVPQAHVLSED
+482 VPQDHVIAEEL
-494 L
+494 

>member
-1 MAHEHGFATEQV
+1 MADEHGFATEQV
-13 HGGFLPDTAHGA
+13 HGGFEPDAGHGA

-36 LFDDFEQARDRFA
+36 LFEDFDQARDRFA

-75 EGCPEAILVGSG
+75 ERGVESILVGSG

-115 KGLLV
+115 RGLLV

-125 LGIDVDFVSDQRDL
+125 LGIEVDFVADQRDL
-139 DEWSRL
+139 DEWARL

-159 NPKNDVLDVTG
+159 NPKNDVLDITG

-213 GHGAGLGGLVVD
+213 GHGAGLGGVVVD
-225 GGRFD
+225 GGTFD
-230 WGAEPGRFP
+230 WSASPERWT
-239 HLTQPEPSLG
+239 HLTSPERSLG
-249 GQSYVERY
+249 GQSYIERY
-257 GRRAFVVFARD
+257 GNRAYIVFARD
-268 VVAARI
+268 VVASRI
-274 GASPSPFNAFLLR
+274 GPTPSPFNAFLLR

-308 SFLEAQPE
+308 EFLDQQPD

-353 EPAAR
+353 EAAAR
-358 AFTDAVQLISRM
+358 TFIDTVQLFSRM

-376 RTLVLHPA
+376 RSLILHPA

-389 GRTAAER
+389 GRTAQER
-396 ADMGIDDGL
+396 AEQGIDDGL
-405 LRLSVGIEDVADIIR
+405 IRLSVGIEDVADLVR
-420 DVERGLAAVRAL
+420 DLERGFAAVR
-432 GQGAASGGAVTSAAG
+432 GAAGAGGRADGSGL
-447 DGREAR
+447 EAR
-453 PASGGAVTSVPGDG
+453 VDPATE
-467 REARPASAPDVAALA
+467 RASLTHA
-482 HTVPQAHVLSED
+482 VPQDHVIAEEL
-494 L
+494 